1 MVHELLH
8 VVGEAL
14 THSVSD
20 SLQMV
25 PILFAVYLLMEFLE
39 GRMGRVHRA
48 AGTFRR
54 FGPLIGAAVGCL
66 PQCGF
71 SAAAASLYGKGLITG
86 GTLIAVLL
94 STSDEAIPVML
105 AGSAGWQQIAALL
118 AAKVV
123 IATAAGYLLQA
134 TVFRSE
140 EAAEDSG
147 AHSHHHE
154 HKGCGGSCCGKERF
168 SSPILNLIW
177 RAAVRTVQVA
187 LFVMLTVTVIEIA
200 LHLIGEDQ
208 LGRILL
214 TGSPLQPLLTAAIG
228 LIPGCA
234 VSIILTE
241 LYIGGSLSFGAAVA
255 GLATG
260 AGVGYLVLVRECKDR
275 RRVLRIIGLTYLC
288 SAVPGLLL
296 GLIGR

>member
-86 GTLIAVLL
+86 GTLIAVFL

-140 EAAEDSG
+140 EAAADSG

-154 HKGCGGSCCGKERF
+154 HKGCGSSCCAKERF

-187 LFVMLTVTVIEIA
+187 LFVA
-200 LHLIGEDQ
+200 LHLLGEDQ
-208 LGRILL
+208 LGKLLL